1 MEIVDQIIEDYKVI
15 DYEYWQDYTLKK
27 RKIWQIE
34 RNIKRLRKELGF
46 SNKVKISNLKE
57 EFDWLFLTKKRKK
70 NKPIA
75 TFRFFVRIK
84 KRFIFTSRLYFSE
97 SFRSVENRKFTDQNL
112 LFVEISENRRRR
124 IK

>member
-57 EFDWLFLTKKRKK
+57 EFDWLFLTKNGKRTNQLQLFDSLFK
-70 NKPIA
+70 
-75 TFRFFVRIK
+75 
-84 KRFIFTSRLYFSE
+84 L
-97 SFRSVENRKFTDQNL
+97 RKDLFLLRDYISQNHSDQSKIENL
-112 LFVEISENRRRR
+112 LIKIFFLLKYLKIVEEE
-124 IK
+124 

>member
-46 SNKVKISNLKE
+46 SNKVKISNLKIWNQRGV
-57 EFDWLFLTKKRKK
+57 DKSVRLFLIVLRG
-70 NKPIA
+70 
-75 TFRFFVRIK
+75 
-84 KRFIFTSRLYFSE
+84 
-97 SFRSVENRKFTDQNL
+97 
-112 LFVEISENRRRR
+112 
-124 IK
+124 